1 MGAGILKPVPS
12 GPHSRARR
20 SVFASCAL
28 FVVVSTIASLSLAGC
43 GQGAAVNSYIDM
55 SGQILADINAKAGEM
70 KKLWT
75 MPIADQ
81 GEMQKALTN
90 YREAISKAQEKL
102 DETKIPQECTDLEQ
116 QVAQALDNGRDLSD
130 LTAPFADYLES
141 IAPSANLA
149 TAIVSELE
157 ALQKENDVSS
167 GLAGLT
173 AKAQQLQ
180 TDLRMVEVPAV
191 FTGMQ
196 KEFEDFV
203 QSMVSTLASASGQA
217 SAVYNTPSSGDTNTD
232 TQNTEQSQASQ
243 PSTRKH
249 RSSSSLDGL
258 PDDWTSFNGQLGA
271 DLEAARQVTGLT
283 AKNSEIEATI
293 GKALADIKELQKK
306 FK

>member
-1 MGAGILKPVPS
+1 MGVSMSKPAPS
-12 GPHSRARR
+12 GPRSRARR

-28 FVVVSTIASLSLAGC
+28 FVVVSTVSSLSLGGC
-43 GQGAAVNSYIDM
+43 GQGAAVKSYVNV

-90 YREAISKAQEKL
+90 YRDAISKAQDKL
-102 DETKIPQECTDLEQ
+102 DETKCPTECTDLEQ
-116 QVAQALDNGRDLSD
+116 QVEEAIDKGRDLSD

-141 IAPSANLA
+141 IAPCANLA
-149 TAIVSELE
+149 TAIVSEIE

-173 AKAQQLQ
+173 AKAQQLE
-180 TDLRMVEVPAV
+180 TDLRTVEVPAI
-191 FTGMQ
+191 FAGMH
-196 KEFEDFV
+196 KEFEDFA
-203 QSMVSTLASASGQA
+203 QSMASTLASASGQA
-217 SAVYNTPSSGDTNTD
+217 SAVYNTPSSSDTNTD
-232 TQNTEQSQASQ
+232 TQTTEQSQASQ
-243 PSTRKH
+243 PSTRKN
-249 RSSSSLDGL
+249 RSGSSLDGL
-258 PDDWTSFNGQLGA
+258 PDDWTSFNGQLSA
-271 DLEAARQVTGLT
+271 DLEAARQVSGLT
-283 AKNSEIEATI
+283 AKNTEIEAAV

>member
-1 MGAGILKPVPS
+1 MGASISKPVPS

-55 SGQILADINAKAGEM
+55 SGRILADINAKAGEM

-116 QVAQALDNGRDLSD
+116 QVALALDNGRDLSD

-180 TDLRMVEVPAV
+180 TDLRTVEVPVV
-191 FTGMQ
+191 FTGMH

-203 QSMVSTLASASGQA
+203 QSMVSSLASASGKA
-217 SAVYNTPSSGDTNTD
+217 AAVYNTPSSGDTNTD
-232 TQNTEQSQASQ
+232 TQTTEQSQASQ

-249 RSSSSLDGL
+249 RSGSSLDGL

-283 AKNSEIEATI
+283 AKNSEIEGII